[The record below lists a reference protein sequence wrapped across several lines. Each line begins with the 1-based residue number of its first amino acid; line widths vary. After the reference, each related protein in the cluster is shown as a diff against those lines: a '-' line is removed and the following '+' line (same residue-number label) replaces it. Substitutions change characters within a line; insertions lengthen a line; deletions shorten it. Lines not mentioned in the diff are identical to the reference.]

1 MAKKQRDE
9 NEEARRRSRKEIL
22 LERRRRRQTRQI
34 RIAVAGV
41 VAVLA
46 LVLIAAV
53 VIEFVVRPNQP
64 VATVNGTDIALVE
77 WQDRVRYQRAQFIIL
92 LEDQLEAFQDVSLV
106 QQFSQQ
112 QISLL
117 QQPELLGQLVLE
129 QMVDE
134 ELIRQ
139 AALERGLSVTDEDV
153 EERIAEQ
160 FDFYGGAAPTPSP
173 TPSPTI
179 EPTPSLTPIPTE
191 VITEVL
197 PTNTPFPT
205 PTLGPSR
212 TPAPSPTPVSE
223 EAFQQSYEEFL
234 NRYQALGVGEDA
246 YRSVIRAQL
255 YREKLADHL
264 AEAQDL
270 PEEAEMASIY
280 TLAVDG
286 VEEAEQLHDRV
297 QGGEYL
303 PVWNE
308 VRSALS
314 DAENAPAATAG
325 ESVWRT
331 QEQLEQQYGPQVAEA
346 AFELPI
352 GEPSEV
358 LTQTVQAPSAAAG
371 QDEEAAQGTEEQ
383 TRYYVI
389 QVSGREVRDLSQSA
403 IENRKQELVSELVA
417 EQRQG
422 GLAQI
427 QTFPLWRARVP
438 RQPLLDPQF
447 LVAPPTE
454 PAPLPTQPL
463 QPAPTSGESGGN

>member
-9 NEEARRRSRKEIL
+9 NEETRRRSRKEVL
-22 LERRRRRQTRQI
+22 LERRHRRQTRQI

-46 LVLIAAV
+46 LLLIAAV
-53 VIEFVVRPNQP
+53 VIEFVVRPNQA
-64 VATVNGTDIALVE
+64 VATVNGTKVTLSE

-117 QQPELLGQLVLE
+117 QQPDLLGELVLE
-129 QMVDE
+129 QMIDE
-134 ELIRQ
+134 EIIRQ
-139 AALERGLSVTDEDV
+139 AALDRGLMVTDEEVD
-153 EERIAEQ
+153 ERIADQ
-160 FDFYGGAAPTPSP
+160 FNFYGGAAPTPSP
-173 TPSPTI
+173 TPTSTI

-223 EAFQQSYEEFL
+223 EAFQENYGEFL
-234 NRYQALGVGEDA
+234 SRYEAFGVEEET
-246 YRSVIRAQL
+246 YRAVLRAQIL
-255 YREKLADHL
+255 RDKLADHL
-264 AEAQDL
+264 AEAQNL
-270 PEEAEMASIY
+270 STEAEMASIY
-280 TLAVDG
+280 TLSTDSASG
-286 VEEAEQLHDRV
+286 AEQLLDRL
-297 QGGEYL
+297 QSEEYL
-303 PVWNE
+303 EVWNE
-308 VRSALS
+308 VRSAP
-314 DAENAPAATAG
+314 APAEAGDTSSATAG

-358 LTQTVQAPSAAAG
+358 FTQTVSAPSAAAG
-371 QDEEAAQGTEEQ
+371 QDGQASQEEQ
-383 TRYYVI
+383 TRHYII
-389 QVSGREVRDLSQSA
+389 QVSGREVRDLSQSE
-403 IENRKQELVSELVA
+403 IDSRKQELVAELVT

-427 QTFPLWRARVP
+427 ETFPLWRSRVP
-438 RQPLLDPQF
+438 SQPILDPQF
-447 LVAPPTE
+447 LAPPATQ

-463 QPAPTSGESGGN
+463 GPAPTSAQDDGS